1 MLKKI
6 MCFIILLSFFGPAY
20 ASTARGKVSK
30 VFVRDSDGLVYV
42 VIEGTRTEKP
52 ACATGSYLMIK
63 NEKSLVG
70 KQQLTL
76 LLMAQATNKVVSI
89 VGYDT
94 CSRWGNGE
102 DINYITIEK

>member
-1 MLKKI
+1 
-6 MCFIILLSFFGPAY
+6 
-20 ASTARGKVSK
+20 
-30 VFVRDSDGLVYV
+30 
-42 VIEGTRTEKP
+42 
-52 ACATGSYLMIK
+52 MIK